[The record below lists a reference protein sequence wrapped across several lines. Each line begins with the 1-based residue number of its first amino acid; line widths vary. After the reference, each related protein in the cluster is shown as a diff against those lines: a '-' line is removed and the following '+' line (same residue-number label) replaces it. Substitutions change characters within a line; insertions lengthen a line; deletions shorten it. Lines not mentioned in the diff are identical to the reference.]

1 MYKSLYSYSLIRHYP
16 YRWFTPVLA
25 VGGVIA
31 IAGFSLLNVAGQG
44 YELTPRSS
52 VNPNETSSQRDWL
65 SNWPTFLVGAH
76 PSCEDTVI
84 PLQAQIYTNKSA
96 IPYTIESVWKFT
108 DDEQTENLGSLVYH
122 NQPLEQCN
130 ISSIFCDFDTQTRSA
145 SQMAMLPVGG
155 TVTTT
160 IVCYFGSKEGRTY
173 VQLNGPFDPVGPP
186 YRHYRSFIYSN
197 QSYQAN
203 LHWGHS
209 MMRTYWA
216 DMMWK
221 FAESNK
227 KRENRWYNGVVS
239 VDLLPEKQIATE
251 QDIMDKDFLRLDCF
265 LNQRQGPDT
274 RTFIDFCASRRNITT
289 FAALGGDD
297 VPDLDFWESANNFSK
312 ATYFTVLADLG
323 RDDASM
329 PNILS
334 RPALLKAITQSLA
347 FTRKNMSEAFSW
359 GLHDTGAK
367 SFDPS
372 EFPSVD
378 LTIEP
383 AVLSTTYLCKVR
395 VLKNPAN
402 LIMAVLVADIVFVSA
417 LWRLY
422 KWAVDTFWVGEAATL
437 PQCACYKPEEVKDG
451 EITDE
456 EQIELQL
463 IQKDFTSND
472 HHSMENIARE
482 SRSTEQNGSWA
493 TPEPRYLGEGVWN

>member
-1 MYKSLYSYSLIRHYP
+1 MYKSLYSYSLTRHYP
-16 YRWFTPVLA
+16 YRWFTPVLV

-31 IAGFSLLNVAGQG
+31 IAGFSILNVAAQG

-96 IPYTIESVWKFT
+96 IPYTIESVWKIA
-108 DDEQTENLGSLVYH
+108 DGEQIENLGSLVYH
-122 NQPLEQCN
+122 NQPLQQCN
-130 ISSIFCDFDTQTRSA
+130 ISSIVSDFDIQARSA

-160 IVCYFGSKEGRTY
+160 AVCYFGSKEGRTY
-173 VQLNGPFDPVGPP
+173 VQLNGLFDPVGPS
-186 YRHYRSFIYSN
+186 YRNYRSFIYSN

-203 LHWGHS
+203 LYWGHS

-227 KRENRWYNGVVS
+227 KRGNRWYNGVVF

-265 LNQRQGPDT
+265 LNMRQDPDT
-274 RTFIDFCASRRNITT
+274 RTFIEFCDSRKNMTML
-289 FAALGGDD
+289 AELGGDD
-297 VPDLDFWESANNFSK
+297 VPDLDFWESINNLSK

-334 RPALLKAITQSLA
+334 RPSLLKDFTQGLA
-347 FTRKNMSEAFSW
+347 FTRENLGTAFTW
-359 GLHDTGAK
+359 GLHDIGTK

-378 LTIEP
+378 LAIEP

-422 KWAVDTFWVGEAATL
+422 KWVVDTFWVGEAATL
-437 PQCACYKPEEVKDG
+437 PQCACYKPEEVKNG
-451 EITDE
+451 EVTDE
-456 EQIELQL
+456 EQIPLQS
-463 IQKDFTSND
+463 IQSGFTSKD
-472 HHSMENIARE
+472 GPSVGDIAGK
-482 SRSTEQNGSWA
+482 SRSTEQIANRSGSEA
-493 TPEPRYLGEGVWN
+493 

>member
-1 MYKSLYSYSLIRHYP
+1 MYKSWYSYSLTRHYP
-16 YRWFTPVLA
+16 YRWFTPVLV
-25 VGGVIA
+25 VGGIIA
-31 IAGFSLLNVAGQG
+31 IIAFSLLNVAAQG

-52 VNPNETSSQRDWL
+52 VNPNETSSERDWL
-65 SNWPTFLVGAH
+65 SNWPTFLVGAR

-96 IPYTIESVWKFT
+96 IPYTIESVWKIAGYQ
-108 DDEQTENLGSLVYH
+108 QTENLGSLVYH
-122 NQPLEQCN
+122 NQPLQQCN
-130 ISSIFCDFDTQTRSA
+130 VSSITSDFDIQARSA

-155 TVTTT
+155 TVTAT
-160 IVCYFGSKEGRTY
+160 IVCYFDSEEGRTY
-173 VQLNGPFDPVGPP
+173 VQLNGLFDPVAPS
-186 YRHYRSFIYSN
+186 YRLYRSFVYSN
-197 QSYQAN
+197 QSYQTN

-227 KRENRWYNGVVS
+227 KRDSRWYNGVVL
-239 VDLLPEKQIATE
+239 VDLLPEKRTATE

-265 LNQRQGPDT
+265 LNRRQDPDT
-274 RTFIDFCASRRNITT
+274 RTFIDFCNSRRNMTT
-289 FAALGGDD
+289 LAALGGDD
-297 VPDLDFWESANNFSK
+297 VPDLDFWESTNTLSK

-334 RPALLKAITQSLA
+334 RPSLLKDFTQSLA
-347 FTRKNMSEAFSW
+347 STRKNLSEAFRW
-359 GLHDTGAK
+359 GMDGIATE

-378 LTIEP
+378 LAIEP

-395 VLKNPAN
+395 VLKNPAS

-422 KWAVDTFWVGEAATL
+422 VWAVVTFWVGEAATL
-437 PQCACYKPEEVKDG
+437 PQCACYKL
-451 EITDE
+451 DE
-456 EQIELQL
+456 EQIPLHF
-463 IQKDFTSND
+463 IQKGFTSNVD
-472 HHSMENIARE
+472 HSMENIASE
-482 SRSTEQNGSWA
+482 GRSTEQIASQSDSGA
-493 TPEPRYLGEGVWN
+493 